1 MTFPAPSRAPVQRL
15 AVVSSRRMSA
25 IYPAHLSRRLL
36 ASACFHG
43 PLTVASAA
51 ANGQFARDSSGCGF
65 CAVLIMLTSVN
76 YWRHPLLG
84 PRRTFDMAS
93 SVACFFYQLRAS
105 TSAPSGA
112 CLAYCATSAG
122 ILGCYGRARHYMY
135 SLGNKPAACRWHL
148 MVHGFTGAAPLTVK
162 ARGVIVA
169 FSHRLPTSR
178 SRELDTLRC
187 PWPELPGLAM

>member
-1 MTFPAPSRAPVQRL
+1 MGGELGAPGLVLHNLRPTA
-15 AVVSSRRMSA
+15 SA
-25 IYPAHLSRRLL
+25 CDLE

-122 ILGCYGRARHYMY
+122 ILGCYGFARHYMY

-148 MVHGFTGAAPLTVK
+148 MVHGFTGAGSLILYDALGQNYLGWRCEKTT
-162 ARGVIVA
+162 ARVV
-169 FSHRLPTSR
+169 R
-178 SRELDTLRC
+178 
-187 PWPELPGLAM
+187 